1 MLAIS
6 WDIDHKRLA
15 HIMLAMGAGGNLNGG
30 VNMEG
35 IKYYNNLINK
45 LISEG
50 QIIWFLICCYYVF
63 HPNG

>member
-1 MLAIS
+1 
-6 WDIDHKRLA
+6 
-15 HIMLAMGAGGNLNGG
+15 MLAMGAGGKLNGG